1 MLGESCVDVGDNG
14 SLPQF
19 SSFVPECFF
28 VLRTIVPRQ
37 TYFIGDAFF
46 RSFM

>member
-19 SSFVPECFF
+19 SSFVPES
-28 VLRTIVPRQ
+28 VS
-37 TYFIGDAFF
+37 
-46 RSFM
+46 SF

>member
-19 SSFVPECFF
+19 SSFVPEC
-28 VLRTIVPRQ
+28 VS
-37 TYFIGDAFF
+37 
-46 RSFM
+46 SFEDNCAEANLLYW

>member
-19 SSFVPECFF
+19 SSFVPEFLQGQLSSGELTVMLKCFS
-28 VLRTIVPRQ
+28 VYV
-37 TYFIGDAFF
+37 
-46 RSFM
+46 SS